1 MKKTI
6 AQPLKKASW
15 VHELPSYTA
24 ILDNNLRL
32 IEATTHWFK
41 HSNLNREKA
50 LGKCIYDLFPEI
62 EQSWQDSFE
71 YALEGINDIKL
82 NQHSETN
89 TSCATWHLSP
99 WKDGY
104 GNTIGLVV
112 TIKIDK
118 GDNQQNTVLSQI
130 NNLVQNPEDEVTGS
144 WEYIVEDG
152 SMYWSNTFL
161 ELINLPA
168 TTHPSLKKAISLLKS
183 TADRAVLREVI
194 RAAMTSG
201 KPWDIILGVTD
212 AKKNLIKI
220 NVIGRPKFKN
230 GKCTRII
237 GVIKEAKLNGT
248 VNPEAHKEI
257 TTTTTDGFDYFN
269 STPTG
274 LLLVDRRTLKI
285 KRINNYLLSIFGK
298 PEKVFLDK
306 SLSEFIAINDAIRN
320 QIEEELKTSYSFK
333 NINLRTSHEKTGN
346 HLFNISGNL
355 VKQDGQD
362 FLFISCNEVP
372 NSIEIEK
379 TYARKLQKANED
391 LDNMVHFAHM
401 VSHNLKGH
409 TTNFDLLLN
418 FLSTETDENERN
430 QLTSMLYQS
439 TDSLTRTTKGLRE
452 LVAIRHKINHIK
464 VDLNVNE
471 YIYKVIQSNSGLLK
485 KKNFKI
491 HHEISDELTV
501 KAIPAYLESI
511 ITNLV
516 LNAVHFVNKNDK
528 PLLIIGVE
536 DKPNHLVLSFEDN
549 SFGIDL
555 IKEGHKV
562 FGLNKK
568 LQNMGE
574 NTSMG
579 LYLTK
584 YQIELMDGYVKV
596 ESEVEKGNTFKVYF
610 PK

>member
-1 MKKTI
+1 MKKTST
-6 AQPLKKASW
+6 QPSLKKASW

-41 HSNLNREKA
+41 HSKLNREKA

-62 EQSWQDSFE
+62 EQNWQDSFE

-82 NQHSETN
+82 NQQLESDSN
-89 TSCATWHLSP
+89 CAVWHLSP

-112 TIKIDK
+112 TIKMEK
-118 GDNQQNTVLSQI
+118 ANVQQNTILSQF
-130 NNLVQNPEDEVTGS
+130 NKLVQNPEDEVTGS
-144 WEYIVEDG
+144 WEYNVDDG
-152 SMYWSNTFL
+152 TMYWSNTFL
-161 ELINLPA
+161 QLANLPG
-168 TTHPSLKKAISLLKS
+168 TIKPSIKKALALLNSKS
-183 TADRAVLREVI
+183 DRAVLREVI

-201 KPWDIILGVTD
+201 KPWDIVVGVTD
-212 AKKNLIKI
+212 VDKNLIKI

-230 GKCTRII
+230 GKCARII
-237 GVIKEAKLNGT
+237 GVIKEARLNGT
-248 VNPEAHKEI
+248 VNPEAHKENS
-257 TTTTTDGFDYFN
+257 TTPSFDYFD

-274 LLLVDRRTLKI
+274 LLLVHRRTLKI

-298 PEKVFLDK
+298 SEKVFLDK
-306 SLSEFIAINDAIRN
+306 PLSEFIAVNDAIRK
-320 QIEEELKTSYSFK
+320 QIEEDLKTSYSFK
-333 NINLRTSHEKTGN
+333 NIHLRTSHVKTGN
-346 HLFNISGNL
+346 HLFNISGNM

-362 FLFISCNEVP
+362 FLLLSCNEVP

-379 TYARKLQKANED
+379 TYARKLQKANDD

-418 FLSTETDENERN
+418 FLSTETDEKEKN
-430 QLTSMLYQS
+430 QLISMLNQS

-452 LVAIRHKINHIK
+452 LVAIRHKINEIK
-464 VDLNVNE
+464 VDLNINE
-471 YIYKVIQSNSGLLK
+471 FIYKVIQSNSGLLK
-485 KKNFKI
+485 KKKFKI

-516 LNAVHFVNKNDK
+516 LNAVHFVNKSDK

-536 DKPNHLVLSFEDN
+536 EKENYLVLTFEDN

-555 IKEGHKV
+555 VKEGHKV

-574 NTSMG
+574 NTSLG

-584 YQIELMDGYVKV
+584 YQIELMDGFIKV
-596 ESEVEKGNTFKVYF
+596 ESELEKGNTFKAYF